1 MKKSLLVVDD
11 KEKVCRSLVRNFNQ
25 RGYHAVYATTRD
37 EALRLCSSQALD
49 VVLLDVMLGEENGLD
64 VLTDLRHHNSMVPVI
79 MMTGYGSIDS
89 AVESMKLG
97 AVDYVT
103 KPLDFEKLLAIVE
116 RATLRLFPHAGDAS
130 GGAAFPA
137 PYIITQNSRMIELCR
152 KAERLARTDLPILIT
167 GENGTGKEVLADFIH
182 RHSTRREMSML
193 KINCAAFPETLLDN
207 ELFGHERGA
216 YTGAEKDF
224 RGVFERAHDSSL
236 FLDEIG
242 DMPLT
247 IQAKILRTLQHHEI
261 RRIGGEQTIHI
272 NVRFLAA
279 TNKQIEELLNSKSF
293 REDLYYRLNTA
304 MLHLPPLR
312 ERKEDI
318 PALTSY
324 FLAEDAETHALPA
337 KTISQ
342 QVLER
347 FWDHHWP
354 GNVRELK
361 NAIHYAAAI
370 STTAHIGI
378 DDLPPHFQ
386 RIEPNP
392 ISENIREDTEKTL
405 ILKALQRAN
414 NNKTKAA
421 EFLKMSRKTLYNK
434 LGKYGIPAQNK

>member
-11 KEKVCRSLVRNFNQ
+11 KEQVCQSLVRNFNQ
-25 RGYHAVYATTRD
+25 RGYNGLYATTRS
-37 EALRLCSSQALD
+37 EALHLFSSQEIDA
-49 VVLLDVMLGEENGLD
+49 VLLDVMLGEESGLD
-64 VLTDLRHHNSMVPVI
+64 VLTDLRDQNAMVPVI

-103 KPLDFEKLLAIVE
+103 KPLNFEKLLAIVE
-116 RATLRLFPHAGDAS
+116 RATRRLFPHAEHTS
-130 GGAAFPA
+130 GIAAFPA
-137 PYIITQNSRMIELCR
+137 PYIITQNSRMIELCH
-152 KAERLARTDLPILIT
+152 KAERLAHTDLPILIT

-182 RHSTRREMSML
+182 RHSARSEPSML

-216 YTGAEKDF
+216 YTGADNDF

-272 NVRFLAA
+272 NVRCLAA
-279 TNKQIEELLNSKSF
+279 TNKNLEELLNSKSF
-293 REDLYYRLNTA
+293 RKDLYYRLNTA

-318 PALTSY
+318 PALTTY
-324 FLAEDAETHALPA
+324 FLAEHTGTHTMPA
-337 KTISQ
+337 KTISAH
-342 QVLER
+342 VLER
-347 FWDHHWP
+347 FWDYHWP

-361 NAIHYAAAI
+361 NAINYGAAI
-370 STTAHIGI
+370 STAAHISV

-386 RIEPNP
+386 RIESKP

-414 NNKTKAA
+414 HNKTKTA
-421 EFLKMSRKTLYNK
+421 ELLKMSRKTLYNK
-434 LGKYGIPAQNK
+434 LEKYGILAQK